1 MHDTIVSEG
10 ILLLVATVRFPA
22 VALGC
27 AGSFFFCLEIMV
39 DSDDEVMVE
48 EDPPDAQAESYI
60 WKYFVD
66 VAQYGLTRGGSKNS
80 QCMFCDRSFTGISTT
95 RPCWQVLHS

>member
-1 MHDTIVSEG
+1 M
-10 ILLLVATVRFPA
+10 AMVRVTA

-27 AGSFFFCLEIMV
+27 AGSFYYDLDIII

-48 EDPPDAQAESYI
+48 EDPPDAQAESHT

-66 VAQYGLTRGGSKNS
+66 VAQY
-80 QCMFCDRSFTGISTT
+80 
-95 RPCWQVLHS
+95 